1 MIMVLFL
8 KNLTTSTLK
17 NIDLISDIVI
27 IKKIIKSKYKN
38 KENMKINKNIE

>member
-1 MIMVLFL
+1 MVLFL